1 MSIREHSHITKFSKI
16 FNNGPLLFTIV
27 SIVAG
32 WISARMGDKPIQ
44 PDTINTMLNL
54 ITDRYFYR
62 PQTKFAKVMFLHVC
76 VCPHGGG
83 STWAGTPRTRYTPP
97 PSRYTTPRP
106 GKPPWAGTPAAGPGT
121 PSGRYTPR
129 AGTPSRSSAC
139 WEIRATSGRYASYW
153 NVFLLIIIWSWITS
167 CVNKA

>member
-83 STWAGTPRTRYTPP
+83 TWAGTPRTRYTPP
-97 PSRYTTPRP
+97 RASTPPLRP
-106 GKPPWAGTPAAGPGT
+106 GKPPWAGTPAGT
-121 PSGRYTPR
+121 RYTLRQVHPR
-129 AGTPSRSSAC
+129 AGTPSGSSAC

-153 NVFLLIIIWSWITS
+153 NAFLLIIIWSWITS